1 VNRRTVIALVVLCAG
16 CSAGSQR
23 NEDFVP
29 AEDTA
34 RVALEAYLRAW
45 AQGVSAQPVPGT
57 RPAVFAADELRAGG
71 RPLTEFTV
79 LGPVP
84 ADAPRC
90 LAVRLTL
97 GKPRQV
103 VRERYIIVGI
113 DPIWVIRHE
122 DYQMVTHWDHA
133 MPPDTKAPAKA
144 R

>member
-1 VNRRTVIALVVLCAG
+1 MNRQTAIALVLLCAG
-16 CSAGSQR
+16 CTPGGQR
-23 NEDFVP
+23 NEDFIP
-29 AEDTA
+29 AQDTA
-34 RVALEAYLRAW
+34 QVALEAYLRAW
-45 AQGVSAQPVPGT
+45 AAGVSGQPVPGT
-57 RPAVFAADELRAGG
+57 RPAVFAADELRATG
-71 RPLTEFTV
+71 RTLSEFTV

-103 VRERYIIVGI
+103 VRERYIVVGI
-113 DPIWVIRHE
+113 DPIWIIRYD

-133 MPPDTKAPAKA
+133 MPPDAKAPAKA